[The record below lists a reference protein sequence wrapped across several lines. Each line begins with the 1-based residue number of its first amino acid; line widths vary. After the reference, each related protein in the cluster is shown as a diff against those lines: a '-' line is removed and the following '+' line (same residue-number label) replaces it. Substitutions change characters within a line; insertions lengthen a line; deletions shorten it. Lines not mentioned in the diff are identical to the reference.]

1 MVGVAPVHLT
11 WDAGARSNIGDFR
24 IPDTL
29 PAGQYHLIVSAEDFA
44 HNIGTQEVS
53 LAVLP

>member
-1 MVGVAPVHLT
+1 MYGVSPVRLK
-11 WDAGARSNIGDFR
+11 WDAEARSNIGDFR

-29 PAGQYHLIVSAEDFA
+29 PAGQYSLVVSAEDFA